1 MTRHSS
7 VRDGDAR
14 DDVARS
20 ADEGRG
26 HAHAL
31 RLSGVADNVL
41 ELEHVTVRLRGTEV
55 VRDVSLRVAKGASV
69 AVIGPN
75 GSGKTVLFKALIGA
89 LPYEGVIRWA
99 PGTRIGYVPQKLD
112 LERDLPITGGDLL
125 RARARIAAAPRDAVD
140 RALTRVDMGADAL
153 RKPVGTLSG
162 GQFQRLLVAFA
173 LLADP
178 TVLLLDEPTSGV
190 DEPGQVQLN
199 ETVRGLREE
208 QGVTVLQIS
217 HDLSVVFRYAT
228 EVFCMSRDH
237 RCFGMPPQV
246 LTPDVLAEVYGQP
259 VGIYVHDDG
268 HD

>member
-112 LERDLPITGGDLL
+112 L
-125 RARARIAAAPRDAVD
+125 
-140 RALTRVDMGADAL
+140 
-153 RKPVGTLSG
+153 
-162 GQFQRLLVAFA
+162 
-173 LLADP
+173 
-178 TVLLLDEPTSGV
+178 
-190 DEPGQVQLN
+190 
-199 ETVRGLREE
+199 
-208 QGVTVLQIS
+208 
-217 HDLSVVFRYAT
+217 
-228 EVFCMSRDH
+228 
-237 RCFGMPPQV
+237 
-246 LTPDVLAEVYGQP
+246 
-259 VGIYVHDDG
+259 
-268 HD
+268 